1 MIGTLDLNGLNL
13 SYMLKN
19 RQTYFK
25 NFAVREH
32 RKIFRVG
39 LVMFQHYAW
48 KG

>member
-13 SYMLKN
+13 LKNMLKN

-25 NFAVREH
+25 IFAVREH

-39 LVMFQHYAW
+39 LVMFQHYA
-48 KG
+48 